1 MIPEQKKERVITV
14 LAVASGGGH
23 WVQLLR
29 LRPAFDGM
37 RCVYVSVKDDQA
49 TDVSPNR
56 FYAIPD
62 ANRSTKFKLIWQ
74 LVKLTFIVMRERPN
88 VVVSTGAAPGY
99 LAIRLGRLV
108 GARTLFIDSIANAE
122 RLSLS
127 GHLASHHAD
136 LMLTQWPHLKSDAGP
151 QYRGSVL

>member
-1 MIPEQKKERVITV
+1 MTPEQKKERAITI

-29 LRPAFDGM
+29 LRPAFEGM
-37 RCVYVSVKDDQA
+37 RCVYASVKDDQA
-49 TDVSPNR
+49 ADVSPNR
-56 FYAIPD
+56 YYAVPD

-74 LVKLTFIVMRERPN
+74 LAKLTFIVLRERPD
-88 VVVSTGAAPGY
+88 VIVSTGAAPGY
-99 LAIRLGRLV
+99 IAIRLGRLV

-136 LMLTQWPHLKSDAGP
+136 LMLTQWQQLSHDGGP

>member
-1 MIPEQKKERVITV
+1 MTSEPKKKQTTTI

-29 LRPAFDGM
+29 LRPAFARM
-37 RCVYVSVKDDQA
+37 RCVYVSVEEDQA
-49 TDVSPNR
+49 ADVAPSR
-56 FYAIPD
+56 FYAMPD

-74 LVKLTFIVMRERPN
+74 LVKLTYIVLRERPD
-88 VVVSTGAAPGY
+88 VIVSTGAAPGY
-99 LAIRLGRLV
+99 IAIRLGRLV

-122 RLSLS
+122 QLSLS

-136 LMLTQWPHLKSDAGP
+136 LMLTQWQQLSHYGGP